1 MELIVPAP
9 HSQGGDVG
17 DAFPVV
23 LPSGIVAPA
32 PQLGQ
37 ELIPAAGALHGRLD
51 HRNQLK
57 LPALSPHGTAV
68 LPRPEAFDLFL
79 LAIRLQGGQSMLLA
93 DLIADQPHPL
103 QGPRREVE
111 LFPGVRLHG
120 VHHQVG
126 VEVRPVDM
134 CGHQH
139 FAAGEELFRQLL
151 GDLVGLRR
159 CDVLLGREGLDVV
172 VEPGAA
178 GLAVQV
184 LCSQEALI
192 GQIRHAVD
200 PGEIAGAVCVHG
212 FLLLGHVPQDAA
224 HGAGGLLFLTDEAAR
239 RYGSP
244 PALPLSAA
252 G

>member
-1 MELIVPAP
+1 M
-9 HSQGGDVG
+9 
-17 DAFPVV
+17 
-23 LPSGIVAPA
+23 
-32 PQLGQ
+32 
-37 ELIPAAGALHGRLD
+37 
-51 HRNQLK
+51 
-57 LPALSPHGTAV
+57 
-68 LPRPEAFDLFL
+68 
-79 LAIRLQGGQSMLLA
+79 
-93 DLIADQPHPL
+93 
-103 QGPRREVE
+103 E
-111 LFPGVRLHG
+111 LFPGVWLHG
-120 VHHQVG
+120 VYHQVG

-192 GQIRHAVD
+192 GQVCCTVD
-200 PGEIAGAVCVHG
+200 AGEIAGAVCVHG

>member
-9 HSQGGDVG
+9 HSRRGDVG
-17 DAFPVV
+17 DAFSAF
-23 LPSGIVAPA
+23 LPPGIVAPA
-32 PQLGQ
+32 PQLVQ
-37 ELIPAAGALHGRLD
+37 EFLPAAGALHGRLD
-51 HRNQLK
+51 HRDQLK

-68 LPRPEAFDLFL
+68 LPRPESLDLFL
-79 LAIRLQGGQSMLLA
+79 LAIRLQGGQPMLPA
-93 DLIADQPHPL
+93 DLVADQPHPL
-103 QGPRREVE
+103 QGPGGEVE

-126 VEVRPVDM
+126 VEMRPVDV
-134 CGHQH
+134 GSHQH
-139 FAAGEELFRQLL
+139 FAVGEEPLRQLL
-151 GDLVGLRR
+151 GDLMGLRR
-159 CDVLLGREGLDVV
+159 CDALLGREGLGVV

-184 LCSQEALI
+184 LRSQEALI

-212 FLLLGHVPQDAA
+212 FLLLGHIPQDAA

-239 RYGSP
+239 RYGLP